1 MDKNLSTGLSLHQQ
15 GDLVAAK
22 KIYQAVLADN
32 PDEFEALVLLAM
44 LFIQENDYNIA
55 LVYFLQ
61 AEKCA
66 PFHPQVQVHLANTYK
81 LLAQPQLALQH
92 YQQAL
97 ALQPNYAEA
106 HHNLANLYVQ
116 LQRNDE
122 AIAHYKK
129 AIELKPDYVA
139 AYNHLALCYFKQN
152 DLLAAKNHFKIVHN
166 IDPHNVLAC
175 YHLGNFALKD
185 NLFTQAIQYYEQG
198 LEGDLQYIPILTN
211 LAATYLK
218 MADKDRATM
227 LYKQILTI
235 DADDAMTHMNLAA
248 IYLLD
253 KNHRLAIKHY
263 SLVLQLDEAN
273 FNAHFNLGVIFMDKE
288 EYGMACEHFQTAT
301 ALLPEN
307 ADAHYNYA
315 TCLLKQ
321 NLTQTALY
329 HLQQAVKYAPDN
341 EIFNFRLAAVSG
353 SYAPPRPPAQYI
365 QTLFDR
371 YAERFDEDLL
381 GSLHYK
387 APDLLCALL
396 KEPLQSMEKAV
407 VIDMGCG
414 TGLCGER
421 LQASGAHLIGID
433 LSPGMLAIA
442 HNKKIYAELIE
453 GDLLDILKTRAFAAD
468 VLIAADVFIYFGDLS
483 LLLAEAFTQAKTP
496 GWLAFSCEEGP
507 DDDIFHLA
515 TTGRY
520 QHPKAYIIKV
530 LAAAGWHLILDQRVT
545 LREQKGQ
552 PVLGRVYLCQ
562 KKCKITEV

>member
-1 MDKNLSTGLSLHQQ
+1 MNKDLSAALLLHQQ
-15 GDLVAAK
+15 GDLASAK
-22 KIYQAVLADN
+22 KSYQTILMNN

-44 LFIQENDYNIA
+44 LLIQENDPSNA

-66 PFHPQVQVHLANTYK
+66 PEHPQVQVHLANTYK
-81 LLAQPQLALQH
+81 LLAQPKAALQH

-97 ALQPNYAEA
+97 TLKPDYAEA

-116 LQRNDE
+116 SQQNDA

-129 AIELKPDYVA
+129 AIALKPDYVA
-139 AYNHLALCYFKQN
+139 AYNHLALLYFKQH
-152 DLLAAKNHFKIVHN
+152 DLLEAKNHFKIVHN
-166 IDPHNVLAC
+166 IEPHNALAC
-175 YHLGNFALKD
+175 YHLGNFSLED
-185 NLFTQAIQYYEQG
+185 NLLTQALQYYEQG
-198 LEGDLQYIPILTN
+198 LEGDAQYIPILTN

-218 MADKDRATM
+218 MADKDKATM

-235 DADDAMTHMNLAA
+235 DTDDAMTHMNLAA

-253 KNHRLAIKHY
+253 KNYRLAIKHY

-329 HLQQAVKYAPDN
+329 HLQQAVKFAPDN
-341 EIFNFRLAAVSG
+341 DIFSFRLAAVSG
-353 SYAPPRPPAQYI
+353 ASAPARPPVQYI

-381 GSLHYK
+381 ESLHYK

-396 KEPLQSMEKAV
+396 KEPLQSIENAT

-421 LQASGAHLIGID
+421 LQASDAHLIGID

-442 HNKKIYAELIE
+442 RNKKVYQELIE
-453 GDLLDILKTRAFAAD
+453 GDLLDILKSRTFAAD

-483 LLLAEAFTQAKTP
+483 TLLQQAFTQAKAQ
-496 GWLAFSCEEGP
+496 GWLTFSCEEGP
-507 DDDIFHLA
+507 DDDTFHLA

-520 QHPKAYIIKV
+520 QHPKAYIVKV
-530 LAAAGWHLILDQRVT
+530 LVAAGWHLMLEERVT

-562 KKCKITEV
+562 KKV